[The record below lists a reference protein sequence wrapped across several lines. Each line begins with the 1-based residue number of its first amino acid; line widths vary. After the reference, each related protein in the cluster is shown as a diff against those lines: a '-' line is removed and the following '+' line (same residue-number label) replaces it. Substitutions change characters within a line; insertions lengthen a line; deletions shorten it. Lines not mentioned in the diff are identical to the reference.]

1 MKTIT
6 TTLLVLA
13 TLTLGACTG
22 PMGPP
27 GAQGNTGNTG
37 YTGNTGNTGSSGDG
51 NTVIV
56 IPAKP

>member
-27 GAQGNTGNTG
+27 GSAGQYRQYGI
-37 YTGNTGNTGSSGDG
+37 YRQDR
-51 NTVIV
+51 
-56 IPAKP
+56 